1 MSVKRTGA
9 FVALAVLAAGSLGAK
24 DFDVRAYGAKGDG
37 VTKDTAAIQ
46 AAIDACHADGGGRV
60 VLEHGTYLTAP
71 ITLKGGV
78 DLHVEV
84 NARLLGSPDLADY
97 PNRTDIRHLDLEHT
111 PRKRNTALIYAAE
124 CGAEE

>member
-1 MSVKRTGA
+1 MRS
-9 FVALAVLAAGSLGAK
+9 F
-24 DFDVRAYGAKGDG
+24 GAKGDG
-37 VTKDTAAIQ
+37 TTKDTAAIQ
-46 AAIDACHADGGGRV
+46 AAIEACHEYGGGRV
-60 VLEHGTYLTAP
+60 VLEHGTFLTAP

-84 NARLLGSPDLADY
+84 NARVLGSPDLADY